1 MMKNGRT
8 VQLSALLI
16 CSTLLSAACGGVNS
30 GLSSDPT
37 KSYDIGP
44 VVPLHDEKPRTQKVL
59 ERSYSIEVEK
69 DATFIEGET
78 ASFKIRARVFFPVLS
93 FDLKLSGLPDD
104 VAGVNL
110 VRSATEAGTWI
121 LTWSAPKGFI
131 ASDRNE
137 REVRY
142 KLELADV
149 RSSDSSVESLFRS
162 INRTQDFS
170 FSVRRTGK
178 TPQIVK
184 SDLGVE
190 VAQGAVVPF
199 TVEVMDPASYEGFA
213 PRVDIYFQG
222 TNKTEAG
229 YEANGATYVR
239 NETLPKHLGGGLWR
253 FEYLFDAKNNDVGAQ
268 LDRNG
273 KKVEGATHLQSRF
286 LIKAYS
292 ASGGVSGEKLQ
303 TVKIRFAKAQTLV
316 EEKPKC
322 EAPAAAKPAAA
333 KPASKTEPKTAAAT
347 KTGKGN

>member
-1 MMKNGRT
+1 MKKSVMT
-8 VQLSALLI
+8 PQLSALLV
-16 CSTLLSAACGGVNS
+16 CATLFSVACGGVNS

-37 KSYDIGP
+37 ANYDIGP
-44 VVPLHDEKPRTQKVL
+44 VVPPHDDRPRTQKVL

-78 ASFKIRARVFFPVLS
+78 ASFKIRTRLFFPVSS

-104 VAGVNL
+104 VGAVNL
-110 VRSATEAGTWI
+110 VRSTTEAGTWI

-131 ASDRNE
+131 PADRID
-137 REVRY
+137 REIRY
-142 KLELADV
+142 KLEIIDV
-149 RSSDSSVESLFRS
+149 RSDDSAVESLFRS
-162 INRTQDFS
+162 INRIQDFS
-170 FSVRRTGK
+170 FMVRRTGK
-178 TPQIVK
+178 TPQILK
-184 SDLGVE
+184 TDLSAE

-199 TVEVMDPASYEGFA
+199 QVEVLDPASYEGFA

-239 NETLPKHLGGGLWR
+239 TESLPKHLGGGRWR
-253 FEYLFDAKNNDVGAQ
+253 FEFLFDAKNNDVGAQ

-273 KKVEGATHLQSRF
+273 HKVEGATHLQSRF

-303 TVKIRFAKAQTLV
+303 TVKIRYAKPQTSSS
-316 EEKPKC
+316 EQ
-322 EAPAAAKPAAA
+322 AKPAAS
-333 KPASKTEPKTAAAT
+333 KPAPSKPVANVAANKPAA
-347 KTGKGN
+347 GKGN